1 MPGWKPHLGELVPM
15 EIVLKIDPQKCQL
28 NFLQRLE
35 LVGKI
40 QEEVEQIP
48 EVGSS
53 LSALMFA
60 PRLPKPEDYKT
71 GRGIGGAGATG
82 HRQAAI

>member
-1 MPGWKPHLGELVPM
+1 M
-15 EIVLKIDPQKCQL
+15 EIVLKIDPKTCQL
-28 NFLQRLE
+28 NFLEKLE

-40 QEEVEQIP
+40 QEEVEKIP

-60 PRLPKPEDYKT
+60 PRLPRPEDYKT
-71 GRGIGGAGATG
+71 GAASPGA
-82 HRQAAI
+82 